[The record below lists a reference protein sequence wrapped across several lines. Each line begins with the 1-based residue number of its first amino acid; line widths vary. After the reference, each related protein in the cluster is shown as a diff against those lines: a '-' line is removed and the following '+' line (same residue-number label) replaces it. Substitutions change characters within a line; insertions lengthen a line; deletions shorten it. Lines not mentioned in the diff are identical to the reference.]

1 MNGRFADL
9 KTVALASKRWP
20 EWGIFARPPRR
31 QRLAAERR
39 FRTFPRS
46 PRSGEARP
54 KAVVRRARDPGRS

>member
-46 PRSGEARP
+46 LWNWNVRP
-54 KAVVRRARDPGRS
+54 KTVVRCA